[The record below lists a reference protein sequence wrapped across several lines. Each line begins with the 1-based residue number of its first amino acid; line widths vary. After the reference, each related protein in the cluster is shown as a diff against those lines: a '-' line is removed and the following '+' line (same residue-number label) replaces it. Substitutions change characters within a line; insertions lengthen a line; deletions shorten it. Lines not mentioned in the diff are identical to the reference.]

1 MHEKT
6 LLKGIAVAAVALNL
20 AMPAAAQ
27 VAAGLTEQLSYPFL
41 TGLVA
46 ADHSDRVAWVSVVR
60 GVRTIWTA
68 TGPDYR
74 PRQLFSTGKDDGQ
87 ELTELAISPDGEAI
101 TWVRG
106 GDHDANWD
114 AQGSLQPNPG
124 SDTGQPQMQI
134 WYARANGA
142 AVKLAEGD
150 APAISRTGCVAFV
163 KEGAVWSVDAPNR
176 GKPERLFFDRGK
188 ASGLAWSPDGRR
200 LVFVSNRG
208 DHSFVGVYSGKDV
221 PILWLAPSTSHDEAP
236 VWSPDG
242 TRIAFTRRQGD
253 GGAPEPMLREVPHPW
268 SIWVAD
274 AAAGDGHVVWTSP
287 RTREASYPEVP
298 DGTFLMWGAGDR
310 LIFRAEMDGWPH
322 LYALPSRG
330 GDPLLLTPGAFMVD
344 RPIMSADRQSI
355 LFDAN
360 TGGEPGD
367 EDRRHLF
374 RVSVDRPGVTAIT
387 RGDGLETAVTPTGGR
402 VAFISA
408 TARRPA
414 ALHIAALDGSGDHAI
429 EPASPYPS
437 AAMVV
442 PRPVQWTAPDGLV
455 VHGQLFQAAG
465 STTMKKPAVVF
476 VHGGPPRQ
484 MLLGW
489 SYMDYYSNAY
499 AVNQYLAQHGFVVLS
514 INYRLGIGYGR
525 AFQHPEHAG
534 AAGSSEYQDVLSGAR
549 FLAKQAGVDGERI
562 GIWGGSYGG
571 LLTALALARNSDV
584 FKAGVDLHGVHD
596 WSRILGEGV
605 HPPIR
610 YEKGDWDEAL
620 KVAFQSSPVAAV
632 AGWRSPVLF
641 IHGDDDRNVRF
652 NQTIDLE
659 RRLFAQ
665 GTPYRELVIPDE
677 IHGFLRWRD
686 WVTADTAT
694 VRFLDE
700 TLRPSSAMVTP
711 RK

>member
-1 MHEKT
+1 MRGT
-6 LLKGIAVAAVALNL
+6 ILLKSIAITAFAF
-20 AMPAAAQ
+20 AMPISAAR
-27 VAAGLTEQLSYPFL
+27 AASLTEQLSYPFV

-46 ADHSDRVAWVSVVR
+46 ADHADRIAWISVVK

-68 TGPDYR
+68 TGPGYR
-74 PRQLFSTGKDDGQ
+74 PRQLFSTGNDDGQ
-87 ELTELAISPDGEAI
+87 EITDLAMSPDGKAI

-114 AQGSLQPNPG
+114 AQGGLQPNPG
-124 SDTGQPQMQI
+124 SGTSQPQTQI
-134 WYARANGA
+134 WSARGNGA
-142 AVKLAEGD
+142 AVQLAEGG
-150 APAISRTGCVAFV
+150 APAISVTGRIAFV
-163 KEGAVWSVDAPNR
+163 KEGAVWSVDGAGQ

-188 ASGLAWSPDGRR
+188 ASGLEWSPDGRQ
-200 LVFVSNRG
+200 LVFISNRG
-208 DHSFVGVYSGKDV
+208 DHSFVGVYSSKDK
-221 PILWLAPSTSHDEAP
+221 PILWLAPSTGHDEAP

-242 TRIAFTRRQGD
+242 TRVAFTRRQGD

-274 AAAGDGHVVWTSP
+274 AATGEGRAAWTSP
-287 RTREASYPEVP
+287 RTRDASYPEVP
-298 DGTFLMWGAGDR
+298 DGVFLMWGAGDR

-322 LYALPSRG
+322 LYALPSGG

-344 RPIMSADRQSI
+344 RPVMSADRQSI
-355 LFDAN
+355 IFDAN
-360 TGGEPGD
+360 TGGQPGD

-374 RVSVDRPGVTAIT
+374 RASIDRPGVTAIT
-387 RGDGLETAVTPTGGR
+387 RGDGLETSVMSTGGGL
-402 VAFISA
+402 AFISA
-408 TARRPA
+408 TAQRPA
-414 ALHIAALDGSGDHAI
+414 ALHVAALDGSGDHAI
-429 EPASPYPS
+429 EAAPAYPT

-442 PRPVQWTAPDGLV
+442 PRPVRWTSPDGLV

-465 STTMKKPAVVF
+465 STAKKKPAVVF

-514 INYRLGIGYGR
+514 VNYRLGIGYGR
-525 AFQHPEHAG
+525 AFQHAERAG

-549 FLAKQAGVDGERI
+549 FLAKQPSVNGERI

-584 FKAGVDLHGVHD
+584 FKAGVDFHGVHD

-605 HPPIR
+605 QPPIR
-610 YEKGDWDEAL
+610 YEKGDWDQAL
-620 KVAFQSSPVAAV
+620 KVAFESSPVAAV
-632 AGWRSPVLF
+632 AGWHSPILF

-677 IHGFLRWRD
+677 IHGFLRWSN
-686 WVTADTAT
+686 WVTADAAT
-694 VRFLDE
+694 VRFLEE
-700 TLRPSSAMVTP
+700 TLQPSSDPVTLG
-711 RK
+711 K